1 MASKKE
7 SKKELKCIG
16 YLLCPKGRYD
26 RVWCPLYQ
34 KCIDTVIRNC
44 LRKHMIPRT
53 ILPVLRK
60 IQCDDEGYGMSG
72 FMILRNIAKIAKEEK
87 KQFTWEIIE
96 RAMKEANISE
106 DKGSVRLEKKLIRQ
120 SFNVEK
126 IR

>member
-1 MASKKE
+1 
-7 SKKELKCIG
+7 
-16 YLLCPKGRYD
+16 
-26 RVWCPLYQ
+26 
-34 KCIDTVIRNC
+34 
-44 LRKHMIPRT
+44 MIPRT